1 MLNSCGLNHISGK
14 RSLFSR
20 VYTSGTPGP
29 LKKEKKK
36 RSLNAIFW
44 EVDYVLLPI
53 IESKILFIF
62 KTYQTGKKYVAN

>member
-1 MLNSCGLNHISGK
+1 MV
-14 RSLFSR
+14 R
-20 VYTSGTPGP
+20 GP
-29 LKKEKKK
+29 CLIECTLVEHQVLLRKEKKK

-53 IESKILFIF
+53 IESEILFIF